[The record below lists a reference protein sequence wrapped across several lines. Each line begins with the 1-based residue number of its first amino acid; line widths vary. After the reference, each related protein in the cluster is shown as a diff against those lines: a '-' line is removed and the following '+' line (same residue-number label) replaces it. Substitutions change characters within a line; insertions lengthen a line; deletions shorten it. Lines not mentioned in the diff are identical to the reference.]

1 MKKMEHFSFP
11 INSKYKKRSNSIL
24 ISEKFLKIILDFLN
38 NLEWN
43 RFFYFEMN
51 YKKYFQEKNE
61 LFLLTQKFIYQFFI
75 LNLKIDNFIIL
86 KNFNSSICPQIF

>member
-51 YKKYFQEKNE
+51 YKKKSRNND
-61 LFLLTQKFIYQFFI
+61 LFLLIQIK
-75 LNLKIDNFIIL
+75 NLYIIFL
-86 KNFNSSICPQIF
+86 C